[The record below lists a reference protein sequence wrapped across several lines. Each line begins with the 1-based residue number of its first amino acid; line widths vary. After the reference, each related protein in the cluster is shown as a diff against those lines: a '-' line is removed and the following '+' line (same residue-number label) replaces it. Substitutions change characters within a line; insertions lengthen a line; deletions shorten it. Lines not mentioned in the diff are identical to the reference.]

1 MEIVYWIIPFLL
13 SSWFLISLFM
23 VAYWFFKPAER
34 FWKKHKYISAGIAIG
49 AFFACFIV
57 IGSGVGYLLWFIP
70 KHWRWKTQEGEIML
84 VVSSIASLIGFGVAV
99 LLSVLFEKV
108 QEMRRENRDLC
119 TEIQITREIKEK
131 ELGYLTVF
139 LEETCLKEAAIE
151 FRKGL
156 EELEGLNKKDGLKP
170 NQEIERRVLGE
181 LLCKIL
187 SSTFAIFEVGDE

>member
-1 MEIVYWIIPFLL
+1 
-13 SSWFLISLFM
+13 
-23 VAYWFFKPAER
+23 
-34 FWKKHKYISAGIAIG
+34 
-49 AFFACFIV
+49 
-57 IGSGVGYLLWFIP
+57 
-70 KHWRWKTQEGEIML
+70 ML